1 MGKVKMRAPIRAAI
15 EDEWQR
21 RATAAA
27 IESARKLI
35 GVDGTIKPGTP
46 VGKLSD
52 YELGWIISS
61 GICAWISKRAEQA
74 TAEGFSLSVIEEA
87 IRDTG
92 TAPQPWDAGAV
103 ATILPKLADAPG
115 IDWSLPLD
123 EWPREMMLTFLCAGF
138 DHVLSLGRTFIP
150 TLDEI
155 NVDLASVRIP
165 SISMEQSKKL
175 DFRVERALLS
185 LPEVDLVFSKAGT
198 ANLIFDAMG
207 SNESDLVR

>member
-1 MGKVKMRAPIRAAI
+1 MGTVKMRAPIRAAI

-52 YELGWIISS
+52 HELGWIIST

-92 TAPQPWDAGAV
+92 TIPQPWDAGAV
-103 ATILPKLADAPG
+103 ATILPKLADVPG

-138 DHVLSLGRTFIP
+138 DLVRKAMAARDAGGTITRPHPSSMTRDRNLRCAIIAP
-150 TLDEI
+150 TCRRRL
-155 NVDLASVRIP
+155 LASP
-165 SISMEQSKKL
+165 S
-175 DFRVERALLS
+175 
-185 LPEVDLVFSKAGT
+185 T
-198 ANLIFDAMG
+198 N
-207 SNESDLVR
+207 